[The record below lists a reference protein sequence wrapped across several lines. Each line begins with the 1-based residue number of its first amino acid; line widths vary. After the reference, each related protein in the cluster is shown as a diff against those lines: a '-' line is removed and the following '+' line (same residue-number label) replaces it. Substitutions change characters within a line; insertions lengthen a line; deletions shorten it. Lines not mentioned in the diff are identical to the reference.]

1 MMDDKSIKRA
11 AQEYL
16 AERLSEEGL
25 TYEQTLNRDAAIAL
39 APAVWKKTAEA
50 INAMCRK
57 WNEVTKEQTFTC
69 KETALG
75 DLRIRCAGRTQQM
88 VVHFDSERRL
98 IRVENDARLDH
109 EPKVVL
115 SIEGYATDSGRDAR
129 LMRND
134 EPVNLEMLML
144 GQLRVL
150 AGLSRKGDG

>member
-1 MMDDKSIKRA
+1 MDDESVKRS

-39 APAVWKKTAEA
+39 APAVWQKTTQT
-50 INAMCRK
+50 IMAMCEQ
-57 WNEVTKEQTFTC
+57 WNAVTKEQTFSC
-69 KETALG
+69 KETAMG
-75 DLRIRCAGRTQQM
+75 DLRILCAGRAPHQM
-88 VVHFDSERRL
+88 VVHFDAKRRL
-98 IRVENDARLDH
+98 IKVENTAREDH

-115 SIEGYATDSGRDAR
+115 SIEGYATGAGRNAR

-144 GQLRVL
+144 GQFRVL
-150 AGLSRKGDG
+150 AGLSRKAG